1 MNKTL
6 IDNSANLKM
15 VSVLR
20 ECISMPEMDTIR
32 IATGYWDI
40 PGTALVVSELQEFL
54 HREGTKLKILIGKD
68 PYVYAKM
75 LKEPKFMNK
84 SYPDEFIR
92 TSIDDLAEN
101 LLDEH
106 KQVINLLLEYCKKDS
121 RKIDIR
127 TFRKNEDDESQFL
140 HSKCYIFTSSD
151 DDDKP
156 MHAIVGSS
164 NFTQKGLEGNA
175 ELNVLENDPYMIN
188 APSKPTRKGHLTWF
202 EEKWSQA
209 EDWTQEFLEQIL
221 KPSKPAQKI
230 EEEQQKQEELEDTPL
245 TPYELYIKL
254 LQHNFGDIVDANTT
268 NKVESYLPSFYN
280 AYQFQT
286 DAVTQ
291 CYNIMQKYKGFMLA
305 DVVGL
310 GKTVVGTM
318 LIKHFLSEIDIE
330 DRPRKV
336 LIVTPP
342 AIKKGWVDTI
352 ADFDK
357 DRADKIAPQV
367 DFITTGSISNLFE
380 NENEEDWE
388 DSGDFE
394 SAVPS
399 EEYGL
404 IIIDESHKF
413 RNNGTSMYK
422 ELDALIANSTIQP
435 YVGLLS
441 ATPQNNRPDD
451 IRNQIYLF
459 CRTHTASEFEGTAR
473 NLEGFFADLKVRY
486 KALKDMLPEV
496 RKKELD
502 AISHDLRTHILDK
515 ILVRRTRTDVRGY
528 KDEEGNPILR
538 FPKVAAPHKLEYHF
552 SPELTKLFRLTMN
565 AIMIDDEAAG
575 GLGYYRY
582 RAIQFLNTAEKKDR
596 YRGKG
601 SLDTDRVANQL
612 ANIMKMLLVK
622 RLESSFYAFKKSLN
636 KLYDDT
642 CIMLDMLDKQTVF
655 ICPADQIDVAKELS
669 DTTKTWE
676 ERANVIRQ
684 KIAKLTE
691 NGKNAKGSNAE
702 YTTDEF
708 TPDFKEKLIHDRD
721 VLKRLCD
728 LWKDVDDPKRKV
740 FRKQLRNLLPE
751 SEPNKKLVIFTESAD
766 TLEDIKK
773 VVKEEDLSVLCITAA
788 NRNKA
793 QQEIQENFDANYKGE
808 HKDDYQV
815 IICTDVLAEGI
826 NLHRA
831 YTIIN
836 YDTPWNSTK
845 LMQRIGRVNRI
856 GSVAD
861 EVHVYNFLPSAE
873 GDSIINLFNRAYT
886 KLQSFHST
894 FGEDA
899 QVYTDDEVVNHFEV
913 TEHNLEE
920 QESPLMKYL
929 FELREYKQQH
939 PLRYDAIYK
948 KDAGLEVAT
957 TSDIKESLFVI
968 RNNKTKGMYIASDA
982 EGKRKVLS
990 TEEMYKHFK
999 SDVDAVAAELPDGT
1013 DDLKRRAIRS
1023 FTREFDTLRL
1033 QRAKSKQNDAR
1044 NVIVAIK
1051 NKYPDLQESTT
1062 DLLSQAFD
1070 LVDKGNVDICNSILA
1085 IGRHL
1090 AVDEPT
1096 FFPMSPTD
1104 IELHIQ
1110 SRLNNLDQHLQE
1122 EVGKGEVY
1130 IALYKI

>member
-15 VSVLR
+15 VSVLKD
-20 ECISMPEMDTIR
+20 CISAPEMDTVR

-40 PGTALVVSELQEFL
+40 PGTALIIDELTSFL
-54 HREGTKLKILIGKD
+54 NREGSQLKLLIGKD
-68 PYVYAKM
+68 PYVYANM
-75 LKEPKFMNK
+75 LREPKFK
-84 SYPDEFIR
+84 DLTYPNDFIR
-92 TSIDDLAEN
+92 TNIDELADN

-106 KQVINLLLEYCKKDS
+106 KQVIDLLLKYCAADNKK
-121 RKIDIR
+121 IEIR
-127 TFRKNEDDESQFL
+127 IFKKNENDESQFL
-140 HSKCYIFTSSD
+140 HSKCFIFTSSD
-151 DDDKP
+151 NDEKP

-188 APSKPTRKGHLTWF
+188 APIKPTRKGHITWF
-202 EEKWSQA
+202 EEKWEQA
-209 EDWTQEFLEQIL
+209 EDWTQEFLEQVL
-221 KPSKPAQKI
+221 TPSKPVEKI
-230 EEEQQKQEELEDTPL
+230 RKEKEEAKNAPL

-268 NKVESYLPSFYN
+268 RKVESYLPSFYH

-291 CYNIMQKYKGFMLA
+291 CFNIMQKYKGFMLA

-318 LIKHFLSEIDIE
+318 IIKHFLCTIDIE
-330 DRPRKV
+330 GRPRKV

-342 AIKKGWVDTI
+342 AIRKGWVDTI

-357 DRADKIAPQV
+357 DRSDKIAPHI
-367 DFITTGSISNLFE
+367 DLITTGSISNLFE
-380 NENEEDWE
+380 SENEDDWE

-394 SAVPS
+394 GAIPN

-404 IIIDESHKF
+404 ILIDESHKF
-413 RNNGTSMYK
+413 RNNGTTMYK
-422 ELDALIANSTIQP
+422 ELDTLIANSTIQP

-473 NLEGFFADLKVRY
+473 NLEGFFADLKARY
-486 KALKDMLPEV
+486 KGLKDIDPEE
-496 RKKELD
+496 RKKELND
-502 AISHDLRTHILDK
+502 ISRDLRTHILDK

-552 SPELTKLFRLTMN
+552 SPELTKLFNQTMN
-565 AIMIDDEAAG
+565 AIMVDDEGAD

-582 RAIQFLNTAEKKDR
+582 RAIQFLNTAENKDR

-669 DTTKTWE
+669 DTTKPWE
-676 ERANVIRQ
+676 TRVEVIRQ

-691 NGKNAKGSNAE
+691 SGKNAKGSNAE
-702 YTTDEF
+702 YTADEF
-708 TPDFKEKLIHDRD
+708 TPDFKERLIHDRD
-721 VLKRLCD
+721 VLKRLCN
-728 LWKDVDDPKRKV
+728 LWKDVEDPKRKV
-740 FRKQLRNLLPE
+740 FRKQLRNLLLE
-751 SEPNKKLVIFTESAD
+751 SEPDKKLVIFTESAD

-773 VVKEEDLSVLCITAA
+773 VVREEDLRVLCITAA
-788 NRNKA
+788 NRNKD
-793 QQEIQENFDANYKGE
+793 QQQIQENFDANYKGE
-808 HKDDYQV
+808 HKDNYQV

-899 QVYTDDEVVNHFEV
+899 QVYTEDEVVNHFEV
-913 TEHNLEE
+913 TEHDLEE

-929 FELREYKQQH
+929 FELREYKQLH
-939 PLRYDAIYK
+939 PLRYDVIASIESCIEMAV
-948 KDAGLEVAT
+948 DSSEN
-957 TSDIKESLFVI
+957 ESLFLV
-968 RNNKTKGMYIASDA
+968 RNAKSQGMYIRL
-982 EGKRKVLS
+982 EGDTDSILS
-990 TEEMYKHFK
+990 KEEMFEKVSSIK
-999 SDVDAVAAELPDGT
+999 DAKVIDAPADAAEQKEIAGYVFE
-1013 DDLKRRAIRS
+1013 A
-1023 FTREFDTLRL
+1023 EFNKIRL
-1033 QRAKSKQNDAR
+1033 QRSAKAKSEAQDIIHQITTTYKDQLSAETYTLIRNAR
-1044 NVIVAIK
+1044 N
-1051 NKYPDLQESTT
+1051 
-1062 DLLSQAFD
+1062 
-1070 LVDKGNVDICNSILA
+1070 LVDNGNIDICNKIRA
-1085 IGRHL
+1085 IGKLLVEPSLGTMNLEAAEDYLQKEL
-1090 AVDEPT
+1090 ANV
-1096 FFPMSPTD
+1096 
-1104 IELHIQ
+1104 
-1110 SRLNNLDQHLQE
+1110 SRKTQQE
-1122 EVGKGEVY
+1122 SGNTEIL
-1130 IALYKI
+1130 IALYK